1 MQVVADGWD
10 GGGGEWMAVELVVV
24 TVIVGNG

>member
-1 MQVVADGWD
+1 MQAVADGWD
-10 GGGGEWMAVELVVV
+10 GGGDEWIAVVLVVV